1 MECDYIWRGFLILKR
16 SIGGITFDTETATL
30 VYKFREFD
38 RLRGEPEKFLELEDD
53 LEELE
58 ETQALYQ
65 TNDGTFFLHLSML
78 EADITRISQ
87 VSSIFSAARRRFCYK
102 NHEVVACM
110 ERWIW
115 HTRWVNRNRGAFG
128 SILTA
133 A

>member
-30 VYKFREFD
+30 VHKFREFD

-78 EADITRISQ
+78 EADINNL
-87 VSSIFSAARRRFCYK
+87 SSTSVKLVEKIRPIPLEQAQNWLESYAT
-102 NHEVVACM
+102 E
-110 ERWIW
+110 EQ
-115 HTRWVNRNRGAFG
+115 VNRYIGNHD
-128 SILTA
+128 SENPSK
-133 A
+133 